1 MSDAAN
7 AAAALGGRAI
17 VVVRYSGRDPRE
29 RHGGVSHHTRSAL
42 RLILGDREVAW
53 PSGLERDAAIGD
65 VVEVEV
71 EGWREVCANLSLTH
85 MGRHADD
92 DPWFFAA
99 AFAAGRHA
107 RAVLG

>member
-1 MSDAAN
+1 VSVAAN

-17 VVVRYSGRDPRE
+17 VVVGYSGRDPRE

-42 RLILGDREVAW
+42 RLILGDREVVW
-53 PSGLERDAAIGD
+53 PAGLDRDAALGE

-71 EGWREVCANLSLTH
+71 EGWQAVCENLSLTH
-85 MGRHADD
+85 MGRHAED